1 MIRDIKVFL
10 FLTVGNSLLGIEET
24 MELNPYAYAHF
35 FISDK
40 CRISIINSSN
50 KCIALVNYTFP
61 LVKEVMELK

>member
-24 MELNPYAYAHF
+24 MELSPYAYAHF
-35 FISDK
+35 LYLISAEFV
-40 CRISIINSSN
+40 INSSN